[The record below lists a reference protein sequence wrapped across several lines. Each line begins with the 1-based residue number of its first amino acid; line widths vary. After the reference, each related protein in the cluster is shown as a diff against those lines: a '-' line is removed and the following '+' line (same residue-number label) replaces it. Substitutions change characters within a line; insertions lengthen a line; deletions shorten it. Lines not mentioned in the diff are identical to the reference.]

1 MCEHV
6 YSLLYH
12 KGKIYVSKGKE
23 GYELVGG
30 EVKKGEGY
38 HDAMLRII
46 SSKTGI
52 SGKDISF
59 LRKTNHLYGFDS
71 DRCKHG
77 HGTETHY
84 LYVAKSKVAP
94 APKGAGTKLVGVT
107 EPELL
112 GSMADSRRRESVRR
126 LLEDVVETDIIAHE
140 VKNAPKY
147 K

>member
-1 MCEHV
+1 MYEYV

-12 KGKIYVSKGKE
+12 RGKIYVMKEKG
-23 GYELVGG
+23 GFDLIGG
-30 EVKKGEGY
+30 EVKKNESQRE
-38 HDAMLRII
+38 AMLRII
-46 SSKTGI
+46 GSKAGI
-52 SGKDISF
+52 SSKDISF

-71 DRCKHG
+71 LESRHDK
-77 HGTETHY
+77 GTETHY
-84 LYVAKSKVAP
+84 LYIAKSKVAP
-94 APKGAGTKLVGVT
+94 ELAGSKSNIIGLT

-112 GSMADSRRRESVRR
+112 DSIGAGHRRESVRR